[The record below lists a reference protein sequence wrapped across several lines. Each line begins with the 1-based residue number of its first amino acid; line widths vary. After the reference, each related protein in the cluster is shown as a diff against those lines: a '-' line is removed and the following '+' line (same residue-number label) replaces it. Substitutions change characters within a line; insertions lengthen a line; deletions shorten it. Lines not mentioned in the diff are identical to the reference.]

1 MVAKARIIIVLILSK
16 ILLCEFTNKPYFGQ
30 LFKYQV
36 PTGSVAQLVEQRTEN
51 PRVGVQF
58 PPEPQQKQRHP
69 NWMPFVFWGNFRYLD
84 DCMD

>member
-51 PRVGVQF
+51 PRVGGSIPSPATCFTTTYDVYRVD
-58 PPEPQQKQRHP
+58 K
-69 NWMPFVFWGNFRYLD
+69 N
-84 DCMD
+84 